1 MPVKTKTKKVKMGE
15 LTPIDATILAGIVQ
29 AVNTLYRRHAQE
41 LDRIRS
47 ESEQDRI
54 TLTFPVEI
62 DCTETTPSLKVGISY
77 KQSYTDNV
85 VSQLPEPG
93 QEVFDFMTPDEAK
106 VKLAEQRKRMD
117 DGGVE

>member
-1 MPVKTKTKKVKMGE
+1 MGE
-15 LTPIDATILAGIVQ
+15 LTPIDATILAGILQ

-41 LDRIRS
+41 LDRIRA

-106 VKLAEQRKRMD
+106 AKLAEQRKRVD
-117 DGGVE
+117 EDGGGE